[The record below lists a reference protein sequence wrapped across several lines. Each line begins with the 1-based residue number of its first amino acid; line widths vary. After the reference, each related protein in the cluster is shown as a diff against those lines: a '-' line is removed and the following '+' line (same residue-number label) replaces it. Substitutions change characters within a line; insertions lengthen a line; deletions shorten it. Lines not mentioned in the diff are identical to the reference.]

1 MERGTQLSAS
11 GGRLV
16 METPDATDDMTD
28 ITSLD
33 CPPASDPTIPRTTS
47 LNFTAQM
54 ERDDLLLRGAPANRA
69 DVDVAPCSQPRQ
81 IPHNHMLFCTLHPQL
96 TCHEFI

>member
-1 MERGTQLSAS
+1 MERVTKLGAS
-11 GGRLV
+11 RNQV
-16 METPDATDDMTD
+16 MMETPDATDDNLLTD

-33 CPPASDPTIPRTTS
+33 CPPASDPAIPRTTS

-69 DVDVAPCSQPRQ
+69 DVDVAPCSQTRE
-81 IPHNHMLFCTLHPQL
+81 IPHQDR
-96 TCHEFI
+96 

>member
-1 MERGTQLSAS
+1 
-11 GGRLV
+11 
-16 METPDATDDMTD
+16 METPDATDDNLLTD

-33 CPPASDPTIPRTTS
+33 CPPASDAAIPRTTS

-69 DVDVAPCSQPRQ
+69 DVDVAPCSQPREIPQ
-81 IPHNHMLFCTLHPQL
+81 IHGGAVGATAPQ
-96 TCHEFI
+96 TWGEGGFF